1 VVIYLDTSALLK
13 LVWVEDQSD
22 ALRAFLEGTGHEP
35 MVSSRILTIEI
46 RRAVRRSAPDL
57 MPRADL
63 LVTQVGQLGLSHAV
77 VESASRLP
85 DPTLRSLDAIH
96 VATAL
101 VLAEEVSAFVTY
113 DKRLFATAQALR
125 LPAVAPS

>member
-13 LVWVEDQSD
+13 LVWVEDQSR
-22 ALRAFLEGTGHEP
+22 ALRAFLDAQGNEP
-35 MVSSRILTIEI
+35 SVSSRILTIET
-46 RRAVRRSAPDL
+46 RRAVRRAAPDL

-63 LVTQVGQLGLSHAV
+63 LLTQVGQVGLSHAV

-85 DPTLRSLDAIH
+85 DLALRSLHAIH

-101 VLAEEVSAFVTY
+101 VLGEEVSAFATY
-113 DKRLFATAQALR
+113 DKSLFTAAQALR
-125 LPAVAPS
+125 LPVVAPS